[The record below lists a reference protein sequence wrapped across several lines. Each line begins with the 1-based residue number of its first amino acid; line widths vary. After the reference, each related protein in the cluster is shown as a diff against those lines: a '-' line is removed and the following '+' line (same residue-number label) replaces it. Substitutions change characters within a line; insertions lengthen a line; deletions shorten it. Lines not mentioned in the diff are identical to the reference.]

1 MWVRNLVKF
10 VLVLQFVVLSTEAVT
25 EEVASEADVLPN
37 IWEDE
42 VVTRMI
48 REVLAQDLVKEQQQQ
63 HLRRQYKR
71 DVTASPA
78 VAVSTKKSQTTRKAS
93 TVTTQK
99 AKKPVKVTQSG
110 NKPKRVATSTTSVT
124 TRATVKPNTKPIV
137 TNSNFDVVNN
147 VASKAKPSVQPTK
160 YHYYPHNQQPYFLPE
175 CAIQQVCNA
184 VYVRLNFTQ
193 PLCVC
198 PPRYRDPCSLSLN
211 EDDNHTIT
219 LVGNA
224 NKKAVTLAKTC
235 EQVNE
240 LRDCRAPR
248 DWSILA
254 LQNTRTGKSH
264 YLVICKCP
272 SNFRLEGPLPHD
284 QPTYAGLPGINV
296 YGMLCVPQ
304 NTSPNTISQWK
315 ISQRPAIHTSYRT
328 KNTTIEASSD
338 SPPVLAT
345 ETSREHKAMYFN

>member
-1 MWVRNLVKF
+1 MFGSHK
-10 VLVLQFVVLSTEAVT
+10 Q
-25 EEVASEADVLPN
+25 
-37 IWEDE
+37 
-42 VVTRMI
+42 
-48 REVLAQDLVKEQQQQ
+48 
-63 HLRRQYKR
+63 
-71 DVTASPA
+71 
-78 VAVSTKKSQTTRKAS
+78 
-93 TVTTQK
+93 
-99 AKKPVKVTQSG
+99 
-110 NKPKRVATSTTSVT
+110 
-124 TRATVKPNTKPIV
+124 
-137 TNSNFDVVNN
+137 TNSMQSLTYFDFNSSC
-147 VASKAKPSVQPTK
+147 ARKKRKLSKTNAKD
-160 YHYYPHNQQPYFLPE
+160 FLGSFFSFSFRF
-175 CAIQQVCNA
+175 C
-184 VYVRLNFTQ
+184 
-193 PLCVC
+193 
-198 PPRYRDPCSLSLN
+198 RYRDPCSLSLN

-272 SNFRLEGPLPHD
+272 SNFRLGELVIFWNKVFGSSSNWIFMFFFRSTEGPLPHD

-304 NTSPNTISQWK
+304 TTSANTFSQWK

-328 KNTTIEASSD
+328 RNTTIEASSD
-338 SPPVLAT
+338 PPAAI
-345 ETSREHKAMYFN
+345 ETSSEK